1 MYHIMRSLKQS
12 FLNGMTVMG
21 IWFILVAGLLLTVVA
36 AWQIKINTQRVE
48 DLDFDLNC
56 RTLQRTIAARL
67 DEQARILWSGAA
79 LFDAAETV
87 TRAEWKNFN
96 RRLKIEKQLP
106 GIQGLGF
113 CVLIS
118 RSELVRH
125 TQEIQQEGFPQYQVY
140 PAGEREWYSSII
152 YLEPF
157 SGRNL
162 RAFGYDMFSE
172 PVRRLAMEQARDHD
186 IAALS
191 GKVVLVQETNHMVQ
205 AGTLMYVPVYRKG
218 VPIETIE
225 QRRAALIGWVYSPY
239 RMTDLCEGIL
249 QHSRGSLKEGMLL
262 ILYDGDQLTP
272 QSQLCT
278 LPFSRYAEKDFKD
291 RFKKKLAINFNGH
304 RWTLMLTQADNGLWT
319 VTYAGFWLM
328 LIGGTICTLLTCLL
342 LRNMWTT
349 QRNAQQLAATMTL
362 DLQASKASLLQAK
375 ERLSMAVRAGRVGI
389 WDYDIANHRL
399 EWDDQMFNLYG
410 ISRERFRGIYED
422 WLDALHPDD
431 KKRGDACIQMA
442 VLGEKSFE
450 TDFRVCWPDG
460 TIHYLCGFGN
470 VVRDETGRA
479 LRMIGMNWD
488 ITETKQAE
496 DRIKRQA
503 NLINALLDSIPDLIF
518 FKDMEG
524 RYLGCNPRF
533 TEFVGRNKEEIIG
546 KTDYDLF
553 GQAFADSF
561 RMNDRQ
567 TILLQDTRP
576 NEEWI
581 TYPDGRTQL
590 VDTIKTP
597 YWGPD
602 RELIGVLGISRD
614 ITARHQAEEILR
626 ESEINFRT
634 FFETM
639 TDMILVATPDGNILL
654 ANAATEQTLGYT
666 REELTQM
673 NLIELHPVDMR
684 EDAREIVAAMFRGER
699 ESCPLPLLR
708 KDGYMIP
715 VETHIWLGQWDGQ
728 KCLFGISKNL
738 SIEQEAN
745 QRFESLFRNNPCP
758 IALSNLPER
767 QFVDVN
773 EAFLTTLGFTREE
786 VIGSSSEKLRLFVD
800 ATQSETVSMQ
810 LRDVGRITN
819 HEIQVR
825 CKDGSLIDGLFFG
838 EVISNQGKRYLLSVF
853 TDITARK
860 RVEQELA
867 RLSDIQRALMHLAT
881 EFVNVP
887 LERQDMAIDQSLETM
902 GRLIHADRAY
912 LFLYDFEKGLMS
924 NTHEWCDAEI
934 SSEKHNLQTIPITT
948 ASEWVVEHERGA
960 CIHIPSVDAL
970 SDTDSVK
977 AILLQQGIKSLI
989 TLPLLLETKC
999 LGFVGFDSVRH
1010 ERCWGNDEISLLHVL
1025 AELYAHFESRRKIE
1039 RANQD
1044 LQRRL
1049 TQARDTA
1056 EEAAHAKSLFL
1067 ANMSH
1072 EIRTPLNAI
1081 LGYAQIMGHECQE
1094 RACSKV
1100 KMLTS
1105 ITRSA
1110 EHLLELLTDLLEL
1123 VRSDAKEI
1131 KLALS
1136 VFDVYQAIE
1145 DVRLIFVKHPAA
1157 HALSLTVSF
1166 APDVPQFI
1174 CSDSG
1179 KIRQILVN
1187 LVNNAVKFTEQGGVR
1202 ISVSVL
1208 PGESHEVLTVIVD
1221 VEDTGCGILPDEQ
1234 AHLFELFYTHSGV
1247 MHKNVKGTGLGLPL
1261 SRRYAQALGGDVE
1274 LISSS
1279 PGKGSCFRFTF
1290 CPKRAD
1296 PRTIGQTKGR
1306 IAQLVP
1312 NQKPCRI
1319 LVVDD
1324 DTANCDMLRD
1334 MLVPLGFIV
1343 ELVSSGAAALQR
1355 VQQSM
1360 DMNVVLM
1367 DKRMPEM
1374 DGYETTRRLLL
1385 LPGAENL
1392 AVIIVTATGDT
1403 DECDRAHAA
1412 GAKGYLS
1419 KPIYRDELLEEIR
1432 RVSHVQYVY
1441 THQQFDDVQL
1451 VSSLD
1456 EVTFARLSDDQSQ
1469 QLNDALQ
1476 SGDIQNL
1483 RALVDEIA
1491 CEDQELAEGLLAL
1504 VDAYDYDR
1512 LNHLLES
1519 VKGIR
1524 NEA

>member
-1 MYHIMRSLKQS
+1 MYKVMCSLKQS

-21 IWFILVAGLLLTVVA
+21 IWFVLVAGLLLTVAA
-36 AWQIKINTQRVE
+36 AWQIKVNTQRLE
-48 DLDFDLNC
+48 DLDFDRSC
-56 RTLQRTIAARL
+56 STLQRIIAARL

-87 TRAEWKNFN
+87 TRTEWGSFN

-113 CVLIS
+113 SILIP
-118 RSELVRH
+118 RSHLVRH

-140 PAGEREWYSSII
+140 PSGDREWYSSII

-191 GKVVLVQETNHMVQ
+191 GKVVLVQETNQMVQ

-218 VPIETIE
+218 VSTETIE

-249 QHSRGSLKEGMLL
+249 QHSRGSLKEGMQLA
-262 ILYDGDQLTP
+262 LYDGDLLTTKN
-272 QSQLCT
+272 QLCT
-278 LPFSRYAEKDFKD
+278 LPSSMHDGKGFKD
-291 RFKKKLAINFNGH
+291 RFKKKLAIDFNGH
-304 RWTLMLTQADNGLWT
+304 RWTLVLTQADNGLWT
-319 VTYAGFWLM
+319 LTYAGVWLM
-328 LIGGTICTLLTCLL
+328 LLGGSGCTFLTCLL

-349 QRNAQQLAATMTL
+349 QRNAQQLAASMTL
-362 DLQASKASLLQAK
+362 DLQASKASLSQAK
-375 ERLSMAVRAGRVGI
+375 ERLSLAVRAGRVGI
-389 WDYDIANHRL
+389 WDYDIANKRL

-410 ISRERFRGIYED
+410 IARESFRGIYED

-431 KKRGDACIQMA
+431 KKRGDHCIQMA
-442 VLGEKSFE
+442 VCGEKAFE

-460 TIHYLCGFGN
+460 TIRYLCGVGT
-470 VVRDETGRA
+470 VLRDESGRVV
-479 LRMIGMNWD
+479 RMIGMNWD

-496 DRIKRQA
+496 DRIKRQT
-503 NLINALLDSIPDLIF
+503 NLINALLDSIPDLVF
-518 FKDMEG
+518 FKDLEG

-533 TEFVGRNKEEIIG
+533 AEFVGRTKEAIIG
-546 KTDYDLF
+546 KTDYELF
-553 GQAFADSF
+553 EYAIADAF

-567 TILLQDTRP
+567 TLLLQDTRH

-581 TYPDGRTQL
+581 TYPDGRLQL

-614 ITARHQAEEILR
+614 MTARHQAEEILR

-639 TDMILVATPDGNILL
+639 TDMILVATPDGDILL

-673 NLIELHPVDMR
+673 NLLELHAAEVRD
-684 EDAREIVAAMFRGER
+684 EAREIVAAMFLGER

-715 VETHIWLGQWDGQ
+715 VETHIWFGQWDGR
-728 KCLFGISKNL
+728 KCLFGMSKNL
-738 SIEQEAN
+738 SVEQEAN

-758 IALSNLPER
+758 IALSSLPDR
-767 QFVDVN
+767 LFVDVN
-773 EAFLTTLGFTREE
+773 DAFLTTLGFSREE
-786 VIGSSSEKLRLFVD
+786 VIGSSSEKLQVFVD
-800 ATQSETVSMQ
+800 AAQSEKVATQ
-810 LRDVGRITN
+810 LQEKGRIAN
-819 HEIQVR
+819 FEIQVR
-825 CKDGSLIDGLFFG
+825 CKEGALIEGLFFG
-838 EVISNQGKRYLLSVF
+838 EVLISHGKRYMLSVF

-860 RVEQELA
+860 RAEQELE
-867 RLSDIQRALMHLAT
+867 RLSGIQRELVRLAT

-887 LERQDMAIDQSLETM
+887 LERQDMAIDQSLATM

-912 LFLYDFEKGLMS
+912 LFLYDFHAGVMS

-934 SSEKHNLQTIPITT
+934 SSEKDNLQAIPLAA
-948 ASEWVVEHERGA
+948 ASEWVTTHERGA
-960 CIHIPSVDAL
+960 CVHIPRVDAL
-970 SDTDSVK
+970 ANND
-977 AILLQQGIKSLI
+977 AIKGILSQQGIKSLI
-989 TLPLLLETKC
+989 TLPLLLGPEC
-999 LGFVGFDSVRH
+999 LGFVGFDAVRH
-1010 ERCWGNDEISLLHVL
+1010 ERCWGRDEISLLHVL
-1025 AELYAHFESRRKIE
+1025 AELYAHFESRRKME
-1039 RANQD
+1039 RATQD

-1056 EEAAHAKSLFL
+1056 QEAARAKSLFL

-1081 LGYAQIMGHECQE
+1081 LGYAQIMGHECEE
-1094 RACSKV
+1094 RACPKA

-1110 EHLLELLTDLLEL
+1110 EHLLGLLTDLLEL
-1123 VRSDAKEI
+1123 VRSDAKEV
-1131 KLALS
+1131 KLALN
-1136 VFDVYQAIE
+1136 VFDLYQAIE
-1145 DVRLIFVKHPAA
+1145 DVRLIFLKHPAA
-1157 HALSLTVSF
+1157 QALSLSF
-1166 APDVPQFI
+1166 SFTSEVPQFI

-1179 KIRQILVN
+1179 KVRQVLVN
-1187 LVNNAVKFTEQGGVR
+1187 LVNNAVKFTEHGGVR
-1202 ISVSVL
+1202 LAVSAL
-1208 PGESHEVLTVIVD
+1208 SREQSDALTVVVD
-1221 VEDTGCGILPDEQ
+1221 VEDTGCGVLPEEQ
-1234 AHLFELFYTHSGV
+1234 AHLFDLFYTHPGGTR
-1247 MHKNVKGTGLGLPL
+1247 KGIKGTGLGLPL

-1274 LISSS
+1274 LIRSS
-1279 PGKGSCFRFTF
+1279 PENGSCFRFTF
-1290 CPKRAD
+1290 CPQHAESWMHEAS
-1296 PRTIGQTKGR
+1296 KGCVLKL
-1306 IAQLVP
+1306 AP
-1312 NQKPCRI
+1312 NQSPCRV

-1324 DTANCDMLRD
+1324 DTANCEMLRD
-1334 MLVPLGFIV
+1334 MLTPLGFFV
-1343 ELVSSGAAALQR
+1343 ELASSGAAALQR
-1355 VQQSM
+1355 VRQSM
-1360 DMNVVLM
+1360 DIDVVLM

-1374 DGYETTRRLLL
+1374 DGYETTRQLRLL
-1385 LPGAENL
+1385 PDAEEL
-1392 AVIIVTATGDT
+1392 AVIVVTATSDT
-1403 DECDRAHAA
+1403 NERECARAA
-1412 GAKGYLS
+1412 GAKGCLS
-1419 KPIYRDELLEEIR
+1419 KPIYREELLNEIR
-1432 RVSHVQYVY
+1432 RVSAVQYVY
-1441 THQQFDDVQL
+1441 TYQTTAVPH
-1451 VSSLD
+1451 SASLD
-1456 EVTFARLSDDQSQ
+1456 EGAFARLSGEQHQELST
-1469 QLNDALQ
+1469 ALQ
-1476 SGDIQNL
+1476 NGDIQTM
-1483 RALVDEIA
+1483 RVLVEKIA
-1491 CEDQELAEGLLAL
+1491 REDQALAEGLRVL

-1512 LNHLLES
+1512 LTCLLES

-1524 NEA
+1524 NES